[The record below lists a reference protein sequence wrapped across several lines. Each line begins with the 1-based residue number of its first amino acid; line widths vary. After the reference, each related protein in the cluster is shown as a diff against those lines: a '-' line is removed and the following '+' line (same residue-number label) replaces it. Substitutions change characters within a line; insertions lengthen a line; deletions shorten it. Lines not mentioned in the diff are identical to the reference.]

1 MFSSIKYVKMG
12 FAASHFYLYES
23 GAKGE
28 KFPIPVN
35 ELQFS

>member
-1 MFSSIKYVKMG
+1 MG
-12 FAASHFYLYES
+12 FAASHFFYLYES

-35 ELQFS
+35 ELQSP